1 MTTNINWSLSAD
13 VLAEYTAEDGTQF
26 QQVLETVHWR
36 VTATDDA
43 TDTSVTIYGSQSI
56 PKPTTQEGYIELSV
70 LLDMTEDEK
79 RQTVLG
85 WAELIAPSFVEEN
98 EQAVAQKLQSK
109 LAEPVRS
116 SVSVL

>member
-1 MTTNINWSLSAD
+1 MSAQS
-13 VLAEYTAEDGTQF
+13 VLDGLYLFNQSPSHRGYTLVEFQHYFLVFPVLHQKARFFYEDGKPIG
-26 QQVLETVHWR
+26 L
-36 VTATDDA
+36 VTWCW
-43 TDTSVTIYGSQSI
+43 
-56 PKPTTQEGYIELSV
+56 L
-70 LLDMTEDEK
+70 TEEEK